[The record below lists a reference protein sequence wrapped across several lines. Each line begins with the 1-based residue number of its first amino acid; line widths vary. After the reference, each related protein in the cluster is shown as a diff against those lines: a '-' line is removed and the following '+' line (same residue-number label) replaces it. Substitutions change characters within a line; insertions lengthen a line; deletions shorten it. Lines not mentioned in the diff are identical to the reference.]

1 MRLRE
6 TKKSMIND
14 IMELIIWCENNN
26 KKEECYNVLNNHKQN
41 RYSSNVLLIRTL
53 GYKTKWVLDEIR
65 ERLLLDVVNA

>member
-14 IMELIIWCENNN
+14 IMELINWCENNN
-26 KKEECYNVLNNHKQN
+26 KKEECYDILHNFKQN
-41 RYSSNVLLIRTL
+41 RYMADTLLERTL
-53 GYKTKWVLDEIR
+53 GYKTKWVLDELR